1 MSVFYRSNANQK
13 WQFQGETGERSGSL
27 KRVADADATQELSD
41 IVVVYPYNENYY
53 INPRTCKVQA
63 SLPATQTYLAN
74 SYGLDGNIM
83 ISSSEYN
90 QFALKS
96 VCGWLKVQLTGNGEA
111 VKSVTLKG
119 NNGEQ
124 VAGEIYINSAD
135 ATCVLAAENGLSSDD
150 SIAGGNL
157 VFDDTILTEV
167 VLNCGEGV
175 TLGSTAK
182 AFYIAL
188 PPQTFEKG
196 LTIDIEATNGS
207 KMTKST
213 SNAIVI
219 ERNTIQPMSVFVAEF
234 AEPAQP
240 NNEIWY
246 TSTDGTIVTPYKTD
260 VFGANIISNTYE
272 NGKGVIKFDGDVT
285 SIGNNA
291 FDDCRSLTSVTIP
304 SGITHIGEY
313 AFCYCT
319 SLTSVTIPDS
329 VTSIGR
335 NAFYCCSMTSVIIPN
350 GMISISNGTF
360 SHCSSLSS
368 VSIPSGVIDIG
379 HEAFYECYKLVDI
392 AIPNSVT
399 SIGEGAFFGCRF
411 TEMTI
416 PENVTYIGRYAFDCC
431 ESLISVYCKPTTPPK
446 GDIYMFR
453 DNALNR
459 KIYVP
464 TTSVDVYKTKQYW
477 SNYKSYIVG
486 YDFEK
491 DEIIETQPN
500 NEIWYTSSH
509 GAIVTPSDASYFGA
523 SIISNTYE
531 NGKGVIK
538 FDSDISSIGKNAFNN
553 CSSLTSVTIPNS
565 VTSIEGGAF
574 SGCNNMTELTLPQSI
589 TSFGGIPF
597 KGCTGRLIVRCNIP
611 SSSYSYE
618 NDRYPTFYNADF
630 TEIIIDECV
639 TSLKDNAFRFCRSL
653 LNVYIKATTPP
664 TLGANA
670 FDGNATGRKIY
681 VPYNSIEQYY
691 AANNWSNYLLTPYDF
706 ENNKAYEIEQ
716 NPITYDWY
724 TNATDGVY
732 YISTPEELVAFSKL
746 TNGDTEALA
755 AVGAESSINFGGKVI
770 NLVADINLNNHCS
783 VLAGSWTPIKSFAG
797 TFNGNNH
804 TISNLFI
811 KSTENAGLFASVGR
825 ATIKNLT
832 VQGEITCTSAKDVGG
847 IAAEARSTLFENCI
861 SKVNISTSTTNMG
874 TCVGG
879 ICGWSNDAK
888 FIACQS
894 TGNVHDKIE
903 EWEWYNYVGGIV
915 GHNANGTIFIACC
928 KLSGSVKELNS
939 QSYSAVGGIL
949 GIYNSSSYPIIR
961 SCYTSI
967 SVGGREPGHITNTAG
982 YRHSSANIADCYY
995 SGSNYKGIG
1004 TNRYGGSDYSYD
1016 LGTAK
1021 STDIAAEIVI
1031 MNNGRDEWNAVNPD
1045 CVCNYKYE
1053 LDENNVLKLTKQTT
1067 N

>member
-1 MSVFYRSNANQK
+1 MKRFLLFALVATMFAACVTDETQDIAVNIETPETLTVSFEEESRIQLQNGKTVWTKGDLVSVFYRSNANQK
-13 WQFQGETGERSGSL
+13 WQFQGETGERTGNL

-63 SLPATQTYLAN
+63 SLPATQTYLAD

-96 VCGWLKVQLTGNGEA
+96 VCGWLKVQLTGNGET

-167 VLNCGEGV
+167 VLNCGEGI
-175 TLGSTAK
+175 TLGSEAT

-246 TSTDGTIVTPYKTD
+246 TSSDGTIVTPYKTD

-272 NGKGVIKFDGDVT
+272 NGKGIIKFDTPTT
-285 SIGNNA
+285 SIGALA
-291 FDDCRSLTSVTIP
+291 FYQCASLTSVIIP
-304 SGITHIGEY
+304 NSATSIGGG
-313 AFCYCT
+313 AFNICT
-319 SLTSVTIPDS
+319 SLTSVTIPEG
-329 VTSIGR
+329 VTSIG
-335 NAFYCCSMTSVIIPN
+335 
-350 GMISISNGTF
+350 GDTF
-360 SHCSSLSS
+360 
-368 VSIPSGVIDIG
+368 
-379 HEAFYECYKLVDI
+379 
-392 AIPNSVT
+392 N
-399 SIGEGAFFGCRF
+399 
-411 TEMTI
+411 
-416 PENVTYIGRYAFDCC
+416 
-431 ESLISVYCKPTTPPK
+431 
-446 GDIYMFR
+446 
-453 DNALNR
+453 
-459 KIYVP
+459 
-464 TTSVDVYKTKQYW
+464 
-477 SNYKSYIVG
+477 
-486 YDFEK
+486 
-491 DEIIETQPN
+491 
-500 NEIWYTSSH
+500 
-509 GAIVTPSDASYFGA
+509 
-523 SIISNTYE
+523 
-531 NGKGVIK
+531 
-538 FDSDISSIGKNAFNN
+538 
-553 CSSLTSVTIPNS
+553 
-565 VTSIEGGAF
+565 
-574 SGCNNMTELTLPQSI
+574 GCNNMTELTLPQSI
-589 TSFGGIPF
+589 TSFGGTPF
-597 KGCTGRLIVRCNIP
+597 EGCTGRLIVRCNIP
-611 SSSYSYE
+611 SSSYSSE
-618 NDRYPTFYNADF
+618 KDRYPTFYNADF

-811 KSTENAGLFASVGR
+811 KSTENAGLFASVGS
-825 ATIKNLT
+825 AAIKNLT

-847 IAAEARSTLFENCI
+847 IAAEAWSTLFENCI

-879 ICGWSNDAK
+879 ICGWSNNAK

-915 GHNANGTIFIACC
+915 GQNANGTIFIACC

-949 GIYNSSSYPIIR
+949 GIYNSSSHPIIR

-982 YRHSSANIADCYY
+982 YRYSSANIADCYY

-1021 STDIAAEIVI
+1021 STDITAEIVI
-1031 MNNGRDEWNAVNPD
+1031 MNNGIDEWNAANPD

-1053 LDENNVLKLTKQTT
+1053 LDENNILKLTKQTT

>member
-1 MSVFYRSNANQK
+1 MKRFLLFTLVATMFAACVTDETQDIAVNIETPETLTVSFEEESRIQLQNGKTVWTKGDLVSVFYRSNANQK
-13 WQFQGETGERSGSL
+13 WQFQGETGERSGNL

-96 VCGWLKVQLTGNGEA
+96 VCGWLKVQLTGNGEK
-111 VKSVTLKG
+111 VKSIALKG

-135 ATCVLAAENGLSSDD
+135 ATCVLAAENGLSGDD

-246 TSTDGTIVTPYKTD
+246 TSTDGAIVTPYKTD

-272 NGKGVIKFDGDVT
+272 NGKGIIKFDTPIT
-285 SIGNNA
+285 SIGALA
-291 FDDCRSLTSVTIP
+291 FYQCASLTSVIIP
-304 SGITHIGEY
+304 NSATSIGGS
-313 AFCYCT
+313 AFNICT
-319 SLTSVTIPDS
+319 SLTSVTIPEG
-329 VTSIGR
+329 VTSIG
-335 NAFYCCSMTSVIIPN
+335 
-350 GMISISNGTF
+350 G
-360 SHCSSLSS
+360 
-368 VSIPSGVIDIG
+368 
-379 HEAFYECYKLVDI
+379 
-392 AIPNSVT
+392 
-399 SIGEGAFFGCRF
+399 
-411 TEMTI
+411 
-416 PENVTYIGRYAFDCC
+416 YAF
-431 ESLISVYCKPTTPPK
+431 
-446 GDIYMFR
+446 
-453 DNALNR
+453 N
-459 KIYVP
+459 
-464 TTSVDVYKTKQYW
+464 
-477 SNYKSYIVG
+477 
-486 YDFEK
+486 
-491 DEIIETQPN
+491 
-500 NEIWYTSSH
+500 
-509 GAIVTPSDASYFGA
+509 
-523 SIISNTYE
+523 
-531 NGKGVIK
+531 
-538 FDSDISSIGKNAFNN
+538 
-553 CSSLTSVTIPNS
+553 
-565 VTSIEGGAF
+565 
-574 SGCNNMTELTLPQSI
+574 GCNNMTELTLPQSI
-589 TSFGGIPF
+589 TSFGGTPF
-597 KGCTGRLIVRCNIP
+597 EGCTGRLIVRCNIP

-618 NDRYPTFYNADF
+618 KDRYPTFYNADF
-630 TEIIIDECV
+630 TEIIIEECV

-811 KSTENAGLFASVGR
+811 KSTENAGLFASVGS

-847 IAAEARSTLFENCI
+847 IAATAWSTLFENCI

-879 ICGWSNDAK
+879 ICGWSNEAK

-915 GHNANGTIFIACC
+915 GYNADRTIFIACC

-949 GIYNSSSYPIIR
+949 GIYHDSSSRPIIR

-967 SVGGREPGHITNTAG
+967 SVGGREPGYITNTAG
-982 YRHSSANIADCYY
+982 YRCSSANIADCYY

-1031 MNNGRDEWNAVNPD
+1031 MNNGIDEWNAANPD

-1053 LDENNVLKLTKQTT
+1053 LDENNILKLTKQTT